1 MRKFLRQV
9 NPQGQVYVWSDMFDP
24 FHNAHDKYYLV
35 RGNLANSW
43 EGLDRNIVIVDW
55 NEGKAAESLKFFA
68 ERPPHNHR
76 RLLRCAGRP
85 SGRLAEGGP
94 LGRQCRRRDVH
105 HLGKQLRRSGS
116 LCRARRVQAGQG
128 ELTAEPVELTAEPVE
143 LTAEPMYLTAEPM
156 EDPGIDCI
164 PFAFDCLN
172 APLAEAVFDP
182 AQGLLPAGRS

>member
-1 MRKFLRQV
+1 M
-9 NPQGQVYVWSDMFDP
+9 P
-24 FHNAHDKYYLV
+24 
-35 RGNLANSW
+35 
-43 EGLDRNIVIVDW
+43 
-55 NEGKAAESLKFFA
+55 
-68 ERPPHNHR
+68 
-76 RLLRCAGRP
+76 GRP

-182 AQGLLPAGRS
+182 SKAFFLRGEVRTAVCLPHCGVPLSGAPLARAAVPWIERRDREARWRAAARQRVRGCSSLKKIAPRPARQTPAASVCGAAARPGMTVP